1 MKRLLG
7 LLLLAHS
14 FFLSAEAIA
23 QGLPAPRTGR
33 MNEVQNFLFGPPIAG
48 QYKGLSQTMLKGL
61 RARAFHILHREP
73 LALLA
78 CILLL
83 PLPSAIPSPG
93 GLESSTGLKCRPHG
107 RCSTLTRTA
116 SPAS

>member
-1 MKRLLG
+1 
-7 LLLLAHS
+7 
-14 FFLSAEAIA
+14 
-23 QGLPAPRTGR
+23 

-93 GLESSTGLKCRPHG
+93 GLESSNGSQMPTSWTLFYVDKNGKPGKLKG
-107 RCSTLTRTA
+107 ADTFTRVW
-116 SPAS
+116 